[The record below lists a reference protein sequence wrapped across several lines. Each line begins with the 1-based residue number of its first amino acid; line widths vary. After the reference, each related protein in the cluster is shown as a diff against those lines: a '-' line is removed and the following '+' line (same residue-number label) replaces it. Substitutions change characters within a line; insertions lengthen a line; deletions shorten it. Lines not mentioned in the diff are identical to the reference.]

1 MLEQPM
7 MTRSTRSVSRGASPT
22 RGGRYMRGTHRGGNR
37 IQPIIW
43 NQEQQ
48 QQQMMSGK
56 FKVEINC
63 HWMLLIKHFY

>member
-7 MTRSTRSVSRGASPT
+7 MTRSTRSVSRGAPSPT
-22 RGGRYMRGTHRGGNR
+22 RGGRFMRGVHRGGNR

-48 QQQMMSGK
+48 QQQQMMSGK
-56 FKVEINC
+56 LKVEINQ
-63 HWMLLIKHFY
+63 Y